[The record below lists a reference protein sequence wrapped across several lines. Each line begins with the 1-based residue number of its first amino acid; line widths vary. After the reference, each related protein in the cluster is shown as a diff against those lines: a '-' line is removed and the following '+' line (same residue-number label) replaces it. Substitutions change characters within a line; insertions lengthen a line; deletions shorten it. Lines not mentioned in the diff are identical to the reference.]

1 MTNDETTG
9 GGALPPE
16 MDLLMFTAA
25 GLKMAVDTFGVDCI
39 MSSEEA
45 QQLGVSFSTLNE
57 IFGFGKEGSRAEK
70 TVLLYKTGNEARG
83 ISVDGLDAI
92 MTVPTGAI
100 QPLPWP
106 LSNFA
111 GPRLFW
117 GIVQRG
123 SDLVLLIDLY
133 RLNVLK
139 SCNAVTTA

>member
-1 MTNDETTG
+1 MTNDEDTAAA
-9 GGALPPE
+9 ALPPE
-16 MDLLMFTAA
+16 MDLLVFTAG
-25 GLKMAVDTFGVDCI
+25 GLKMAVDTGGVDCI
-39 MSSEEA
+39 MGPEEA
-45 QQLGVSFSTLNE
+45 QQLGVSFCTLNE
-57 IFGFGKEGSRAEK
+57 ILEPGKEDSPAAR
-70 TVLLYKTGNEARG
+70 TVLLYRVGDEDRG
-83 ISVDGLDAI
+83 LGVDGLDEI
-92 MTVPTGAI
+92 MTVPIGAI

-133 RLNVLK
+133 RLNILK